1 MWRLGTGCPT
11 GRGGGPS
18 LPCNL
23 TQTCWPTGR
32 RTARRRRGDGA
43 TTARRRRDDGA
54 TTARRPSAPRENG
67 RDSAVGH
74 ALLPQ
79 RPRAECAKEN
89 RECESARA
97 ESDGSDSAFRC
108 FFCVAPRSRRARAT
122 VSAHA
127 ARTRDVCTR
136 FTTRP
141 RAQRDLAL
149 CNERANTRRTRLL
162 ASRSH
167 TISPTHTHDRGTWRA
182 RIPARYALAFFLL
195 DVRRTLPAGQ
205 VLATRDAVRIV
216 RPAVAVEDSFCV
228 AGVLVAA
235 AARVPHGR
243 GMRGRH
249 DVTVCSISYRI
260 NNCPKAMSAH
270 RDTGTHAHTSPPGRS
285 YIRTT

>member
-1 MWRLGTGCPT
+1 MWRFGTGCPT

-43 TTARRRRDDGA
+43 ATARRRRGDGA
-54 TTARRPSAPRENG
+54 ATARRPSAPRENG
-67 RDSAVGH
+67 RDSAAGH

-167 TISPTHTHDRGTWRA
+167 TSSPTHTRA
-182 RIPARYALAFFLL
+182 RPRNVARSHLRSLRAGLL
-195 DVRRTLPAGQ
+195 STRRPKNTPRRACTRYTEHNRNRSSRSRSRTSVPRCECAGRRSSSR
-205 VLATRDAVRIV
+205 ATWSRDT
-216 RPAVAVEDSFCV
+216 RPACQATVHA
-228 AGVLVAA
+228 AG
-235 AARVPHGR
+235 ARHGR
-243 GMRGRH
+243 PLSSNL
-249 DVTVCSISYRI
+249 TQT
-260 NNCPKAMSAH
+260 SA
-270 RDTGTHAHTSPPGRS
+270 
-285 YIRTT
+285 